1 MRIGARNRGPGVP
14 ARRVIALTTLFLAL
28 ACATDANATTWFAAP
43 DGNGPEPCRA
53 ADPCEI
59 HDAVGDAPPGTRV
72 AALAG
77 TYELTS
83 VLHVAGAIALQ
94 GPWSGPPA
102 VIVGDG
108 GSGPAITATGTG
120 TRVTNLTIAQVGL
133 SPFGNGIEIGD
144 GALGDR
150 LRATTSGSGAACA
163 PVVGGLLRDSLCTSY
178 GGGNGVLVDED
189 TAVAGVAEIANV
201 TAVSF
206 GDGGTA
212 AALLVRASGGAD
224 LDVEGTN
231 VIAHAYGAAPDIA
244 AGELIDGSDAAVALA
259 SSNFETTAIVGAA
272 TVTAAGANGNQI
284 ADPVFTDPPG
294 GDFSEAAGSP
304 TIDAGT
310 ASVPSLGLL
319 DLAGIARIRGSAP
332 DIGAYEYVAPP
343 DVRAPNVRIVSAPKG
358 TIKTRKRSV
367 RVSFEMAAD
376 EPDVTFE
383 CRIDRMPKETCSSPV
398 AYRLRATKG
407 IGTTYTFTVRAF
419 DAAGNRSGK
428 AFRQVQLIRKRR

>member
-1 MRIGARNRGPGVP
+1 M
-14 ARRVIALTTLFLAL
+14 LQ
-28 ACATDANATTWFAAP
+28 
-43 DGNGPEPCRA
+43 
-53 ADPCEI
+53 
-59 HDAVGDAPPGTRV
+59 
-72 AALAG
+72 
-77 TYELTS
+77 
-83 VLHVAGAIALQ
+83 VAGAIALQ

-108 GSGPAITATGTG
+108 DLRSGDHGDRHRHAGDEPDDRA
-120 TRVTNLTIAQVGL
+120 VGL

-189 TAVAGVAEIANV
+189 TAVAGVAEITNV
-201 TAVSF
+201 TAVTF

-272 TVTAAGANGNQI
+272 TVTAAGTNGNQT

-343 DVRAPNVRIVSAPKG
+343 DARAPNVRIVECPEGDDQDQEAIRPTSASRWRP
-358 TIKTRKRSV
+358 T
-367 RVSFEMAAD
+367 
-376 EPDVTFE
+376 
-383 CRIDRMPKETCSSPV
+383 SPM
-398 AYRLRATKG
+398 
-407 IGTTYTFTVRAF
+407 
-419 DAAGNRSGK
+419 
-428 AFRQVQLIRKRR
+428 